1 MKIKKIILVI
11 PLLLS
16 LLSLARG
23 DQESDYHFT
32 ENKGQ
37 LNQKVKYHCKLHIGD
52 VYFEKNQFTFDMYA
66 AEDFDRLDQIRHQ
79 PNLRNDFGKNPFK
92 IRKHAYRM
100 KFLGS
105 NLNSEIVSEKKLPYY
120 KNYIKGNNP
129 DNWQS
134 NVSSFEK

>member
-1 MKIKKIILVI
+1 MPEDIDPTQQPQDFMPIKKPNFWHRFLFWLASLTPKHKAVLAVILV
-11 PLLLS
+11 
-16 LLSLARG
+16 LA
-23 DQESDYHFT
+23 
-32 ENKGQ
+32 
-37 LNQKVKYHCKLHIGD
+37 VAIIGT
-52 VYFEKNQFTFDMYA
+52 VIYFVLAQNQFTFDMYA

-120 KNYIKGNNP
+120 KN
-129 DNWQS
+129 
-134 NVSSFEK
+134 